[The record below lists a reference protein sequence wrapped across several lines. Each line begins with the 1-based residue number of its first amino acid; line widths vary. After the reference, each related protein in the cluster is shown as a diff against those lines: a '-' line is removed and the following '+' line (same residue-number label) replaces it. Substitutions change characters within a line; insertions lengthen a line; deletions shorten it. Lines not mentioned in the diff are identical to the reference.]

1 MAGPKLLPEIGT
13 GLGNRRKAPA
23 GLGFR
28 DEPTP
33 PPTTKKTTPPKVVT
47 KEKPKP
53 RKRAARAVKPRVND
67 ALKLREEVMAAAAS
81 GQVDQDQIMEVIQNS
96 GIEDPEAIEA
106 ILGLRLSEKA
116 VRYFL
121 KNTKNN
127 PKKAMKLAG
136 KFGY

>member
-13 GLGNRRKAPA
+13 GLGYRGKAKA
-23 GLGFR
+23 ELGFR
-28 DEPTP
+28 DEKPTP
-33 PPTTKKTTPPKVVT
+33 PTKKPATPTKVVKKPKV
-47 KEKPKP
+47 KAP
-53 RKRAARAVKPRVND
+53 KRAPRAVKPGVND
-67 ALKLREEVMAAAAS
+67 ALKLREAIMEASAS
-81 GQVDQDQIMEVIQNS
+81 GEVEQDQIMEVIQNS
-96 GIEDPEAIEA
+96 GFEDPEALEA

-127 PKKAMKLAG
+127 PKKAMKLAD